1 MDADICL
8 VLVTAPPSE
17 APGLARIVVEEGLAA
32 CANLI
37 PAVTSIYRWKGEVE
51 EDREALVVLKT
62 ARGTVSRLQARIEAL
77 HSYDVPEFLVLPVES
92 GLPPYLAW
100 VAAESGGRA

>member
-17 APGLARIVVEEGLAA
+17 APGLARVVVEEGLAA
-32 CANLI
+32 CGNLI
-37 PAVTSIYRWKGEVE
+37 PGVTSIYRWKGDVE
-51 EDREALVVLKT
+51 EDRETLVILKT
-62 ARGTVSRLQARIEAL
+62 ARGTVSRLQARVETL

-100 VAAESGGRA
+100 VAAETEGTD